1 MVYVLID
8 MVGGDM
14 FTEEFNDK
22 AAALNAARNAWE
34 GLTDYDKKRRES
46 FCVLKSVNPD
56 EEAEN
61 HLDGDVLC
69 EVIDGVLTERA
80 GR

>member
-14 FTEEFNDK
+14 FTEEFNDR
-22 AAALNAARNAWE
+22 AAALIAAKNTWE
-34 GLTDYDKKRRES
+34 GLTAHDKKRREA
-46 FCVLKSVNPD
+46 FYVLESVNPD

-61 HLDGDVLC
+61 HFDGDVIV
-69 EVIDGVLTERA
+69 EVIDGVLTEKVTK
-80 GR
+80 